1 MILVLLTF
9 LILTLLAIPIG
20 YVMGISSLAG
30 LISMGGTE
38 FLRILITRLHS
49 GLNSFILVAIPF
61 FVLASEFMNRS
72 GITKLLIDFVNKI
85 FGHLSGGLAHV
96 NIGVSVLFGML
107 TGSAVTDTIAVG
119 GMLIPAMKKEGY
131 SGAFSAAVTATS
143 SVLGPIIPPSI
154 VMVIFSSMIRE
165 TSARSLF
172 AAGVIPGLL
181 IAASLLVISAIQSK
195 RRHYPRKKRAS
206 FKEFLNS
213 TKNAILPLFTPIII
227 LAPILLGI
235 TTVTEAAAMGAFYA
249 LILGVLVYKTLKL
262 KDIIESTFSAAKF
275 GGVIFLLICAA
286 NTLGWFISR
295 SGITTSIAKLITS
308 TIQSPYL
315 LLALLN
321 IFLLIVGMFVDTI
334 PAVIILAPILVPP
347 LVQIGFNPLHIAMII
362 LVNLN
367 MGNATP
373 PMGMTL
379 MVASKIAKVP
389 YESAIKEA
397 VPFIL
402 AEITVCFLV
411 SYLPILP
418 LWLPR
423 LLGFI

>member
-38 FLRILITRLHS
+38 FLRILITRFHS

-72 GITKLLIDFVNKI
+72 GITNLLIDFVNKI
-85 FGHLSGGLAHV
+85 FGHLSGGLSHV

-107 TGSAVTDTIAVG
+107 TGSAVTDTIAIG
-119 GMLIPAMKKEGY
+119 GTLIPAMKKEGY

-195 RRHYPRKKRAS
+195 RRHYPRKRRAS
-206 FKEFLNS
+206 FKAFLNS

-275 GGVIFLLICAA
+275 GGVIFLLICTA

-308 TIQSPYL
+308 TIHSPYL
-315 LLALLN
+315 ILALLN

-334 PAVIILAPILVPP
+334 PAVLILAPILVPP

-397 VPFIL
+397 IPFVL
-402 AEITVCFLV
+402 AEIAVCFLI
-411 SYLPILP
+411 SYMPILP

-423 LLGFI
+423 LLAFI

>member
-9 LILTLLAIPIG
+9 LILALLAIPIG

-38 FLRILITRLHS
+38 FLRILVTRLHS
-49 GLNSFILVAIPF
+49 GLNSFLLVAIPF

-107 TGSAVTDTIAVG
+107 TGSAVTDTIAIG
-119 GMLIPAMKKEGY
+119 GTLIPAMKKEGY

-315 LLALLN
+315 ILALLN

-334 PAVIILAPILVPP
+334 PAVLILAPILVPP

-411 SYLPILP
+411 SYMPILP

>member
-1 MILVLLTF
+1 
-9 LILTLLAIPIG
+9 
-20 YVMGISSLAG
+20 
-30 LISMGGTE
+30 
-38 FLRILITRLHS
+38 
-49 GLNSFILVAIPF
+49 
-61 FVLASEFMNRS
+61 
-72 GITKLLIDFVNKI
+72 
-85 FGHLSGGLAHV
+85 
-96 NIGVSVLFGML
+96 
-107 TGSAVTDTIAVG
+107 
-119 GMLIPAMKKEGY
+119 
-131 SGAFSAAVTATS
+131 
-143 SVLGPIIPPSI
+143 
-154 VMVIFSSMIRE
+154 
-165 TSARSLF
+165 
-172 AAGVIPGLL
+172 
-181 IAASLLVISAIQSK
+181 
-195 RRHYPRKKRAS
+195 
-206 FKEFLNS
+206 
-213 TKNAILPLFTPIII
+213 
-227 LAPILLGI
+227 
-235 TTVTEAAAMGAFYA
+235 MGAFYA

>member
-9 LILTLLAIPIG
+9 LILALLAIPIG

-38 FLRILITRLHS
+38 FLRILVTRLHS
-49 GLNSFILVAIPF
+49 GLNSFLLVAIPF

-107 TGSAVTDTIAVG
+107 TGSAVTDTIAIG
-119 GMLIPAMKKEGY
+119 GTLIPAMKKEGY

-181 IAASLLVISAIQSK
+181 IAAFLLVISAIQSK

-315 LLALLN
+315 ILALLN

-334 PAVIILAPILVPP
+334 PAVLILAPILVPP

-411 SYLPILP
+411 SYMPILP

>member
-30 LISMGGTE
+30 LITMGGTE
-38 FLRILITRLHS
+38 FSRILVTRLHS

-61 FVLASEFMNRS
+61 FVLSAEFMNRS
-72 GITKLLIDFVNKI
+72 GITNSLIDFVNKI
-85 FGHLSGGLAHV
+85 LGHLPGGLAHV

-107 TGSAVTDTIAVG
+107 TGSAVTDTIAIG
-119 GMLIPAMKKEGY
+119 GTLIPAMKKEGY

-172 AAGVIPGLL
+172 AAGIIPGLL

-195 RRHYPRKKRAS
+195 RRHYPRKRRAS

-213 TKNAILPLFTPIII
+213 AKNATLPLFTPVIM

-235 TTVTEAAAMGAFYA
+235 TTITEAAAMGAFYT

-262 KDIIESTFSAAKF
+262 KDIMESIFSAAKF
-275 GGVIFLLICAA
+275 GGVIFLLICTA
-286 NTLGWFISR
+286 NTLSWFISR
-295 SGITTSIAKLITS
+295 SGITTSIAKLINI
-308 TIQSPYL
+308 IQYPYL
-315 LLALLN
+315 ILTLLN
-321 IFLLIVGMFVDTI
+321 ILLLIVGMFVDTI
-334 PAVIILAPILVPP
+334 PAVVLLAPILVPP
-347 LVQIGFNPLHIAMII
+347 LVQAGFNPLHIAMII

-379 MVASKIAKVP
+379 MVASKIAKVS

-397 VPFIL
+397 IPFVL
-402 AEITVCFLV
+402 AEIVVCFLI
-411 SYLPILP
+411 SYIPLLP

>member
-1 MILVLLTF
+1 MVLVLLTF

-30 LISMGGTE
+30 LISMGGIE
-38 FLRILITRLHS
+38 FLRILITRFHS

-72 GITKLLIDFVNKI
+72 GITNLLIDFVNKI
-85 FGHLSGGLAHV
+85 IGHLSGGLSHV

-107 TGSAVTDTIAVG
+107 TGSAVTDTIAIG
-119 GMLIPAMKKEGY
+119 GTMIPAMKKEGY

-154 VMVIFSSMIRE
+154 VMVIFSSMVRE

-213 TKNAILPLFTPIII
+213 SKNAILPLFTPIII

-249 LILGVLVYKTLKL
+249 LILGVFVYKTLKL

-275 GGVIFLLICAA
+275 GGVIFLLVCAA

-295 SGITTSIAKLITS
+295 SGITTSIANLITH
-308 TIQSPYL
+308 TIHSPYIVL
-315 LLALLN
+315 TLLN
-321 IFLLIVGMFVDTI
+321 VLLLIVGMFVDTI
-334 PAVIILAPILVPP
+334 PATIILAPILVPP

-362 LVNLN
+362 LVTLN
-367 MGNATP
+367 IGNATP

-397 VPFIL
+397 LPFIL
-402 AEITVCFLV
+402 AEITVCFLI
-411 SYLPILP
+411 SYIPMIS

-423 LLGFI
+423 LLDFI

>member
-9 LILTLLAIPIG
+9 LILILLAIPIG
-20 YVMGISSLAG
+20 YVMGISSLVG
-30 LISMGGTE
+30 LVNMGGTE
-38 FLRILITRLHS
+38 FLRILVTRLHS

-61 FVLASEFMNRS
+61 FVLSAEFMNRS
-72 GITKLLIDFVNKI
+72 GITNLLIDFVNKI

-107 TGSAVTDTIAVG
+107 TGSAVTDTIAIG
-119 GMLIPAMKKEGY
+119 GILIPAMKKEGY

-172 AAGVIPGLL
+172 AAGIIPGLL

-195 RRHYPRKKRAS
+195 RRHYPRKRRAS
-206 FKEFLNS
+206 FKEVLNS
-213 TKNAILPLFTPIII
+213 AKNAILPLFTPIII

-235 TTVTEAAAMGAFYA
+235 TTITEAASMGAFYA

-262 KDIIESTFSAAKF
+262 KDIMESVFSAAKF
-275 GGVIFLLICAA
+275 GGIIFLLICTA
-286 NTLGWFISR
+286 NTLSWFISR
-295 SGITTSIAKLITS
+295 SGIITFIAKLINI
-308 TIQSPYL
+308 IQYPYL
-315 LLALLN
+315 ILALLN
-321 IFLLIVGMFVDTI
+321 IFLLVVGMFVDTI
-334 PAVIILAPILVPP
+334 PAVVLLAPILVPP
-347 LVQIGFNPLHIAMII
+347 LVQAGFNPLHIAMII

-397 VPFIL
+397 IPFVL
-402 AEITVCFLV
+402 AEITVCFLI
-411 SYLPILP
+411 SYIPLLP